1 MEHLAQMD
9 ESEQDEFMREASRNK
24 KSVQTCLP
32 RLKYTEYVCPHTLD
46 ARIIHHHLIPA
57 PSKGWCLNPKG
68 LFSGTPYHPLGTPW
82 RVQVYIHIYLEPN
95 CWVLGVCIYI
105 YMYDVHVFFHPTHH
119 IPSPLK
125 KKRSGPANSMAATIT
140 PEASLTFKQKQ
151 LIFASTKPKGNPNE
165 CEVFVSCLL

>member
-95 CWVLGVCIYI
+95 CWVLGVYI

-125 KKRSGPANSMAATIT
+125 KKTFRTRQFNGSDNNSGSISNLQTETADLCVN
-140 PEASLTFKQKQ
+140 Q
-151 LIFASTKPKGNPNE
+151 TKGKPQ
-165 CEVFVSCLL
+165 